1 MNILNVIKYY
11 SNIIISSYKRTKV
24 IRYDKHTY
32 SSFFEKERKYADNI
46 IHVCDDANAYIK
58 KYIESNKPFMLA
70 RYGSTELYATEIFDL
85 KLRFKYNNALNML
98 CNNAGF
104 FPYNYNDAEQ
114 FKNLLIKAS
123 ENVDIFAIWNM
134 FMEEQYIKKYM
145 RDVYLTQLRFIEPW
159 FAKNPW
165 TEALKGK
172 KVLVIHPFS
181 ETIIEQYKKREYLFE
196 NKKILPNF
204 ELEVIKAVQTIAGEK
219 DDRFNTWFD
228 ALNWMYEETIK
239 KEFDVALIGCGAYG
253 MPLASMIKN
262 AGKQAIHMGGVL
274 QILFGIKGARWD
286 NDPIVSN
293 LYNEYWVRPSND
305 EKIINASSV
314 EGGCYW

>member
-32 SSFFEKERKYADNI
+32 SSFFEKERNYADNI

-70 RYGSTELYATEIFDL
+70 RYGSTELYATEVFDL

-159 FAKNPW
+159 FAENPW

-239 KEFDVALIGCGAYG
+239 KEFDVVLIGCGAYG

-286 NDPIVSN
+286 DDPIVSN
-293 LYNEYWVRPSND
+293 LYNEYWVRPSNN

>member
-1 MNILNVIKYY
+1 
-11 SNIIISSYKRTKV
+11 
-24 IRYDKHTY
+24 
-32 SSFFEKERKYADNI
+32 
-46 IHVCDDANAYIK
+46 
-58 KYIESNKPFMLA
+58 MLA
-70 RYGSTELYATEIFDL
+70 RYGSTELYATEVFDL

-159 FAKNPW
+159 FAENPW

-239 KEFDVALIGCGAYG
+239 KEFDVVLIGCGAYG

-286 NDPIVSN
+286 DDPIVSN
-293 LYNEYWVRPSND
+293 LYNEYWVRPSNN

>member
-70 RYGSTELYATEIFDL
+70 RYGSTELYATEVFDL

-159 FAKNPW
+159 FAENPW

-286 NDPIVSN
+286 DDPIVSN
-293 LYNEYWVRPSND
+293 LYNEYWVRPSNN

>member
-1 MNILNVIKYY
+1 MNIFNVIKYY

-70 RYGSTELYATEIFDL
+70 RYGSTELYATEVFDL
-85 KLRFKYNNALNML
+85 KLQFKYNNALNML

-159 FAKNPW
+159 FAENPW

-181 ETIIEQYKKREYLFE
+181 ETIIGQYKKREYLFE

-204 ELEVIKAVQTIAGEK
+204 ELEVIKAVQTIAREK

-228 ALNWMYEETIK
+228 ALNWMYEEAIK
-239 KEFDVALIGCGAYG
+239 KDFDVALIGCGAYG

-286 NDPIVSN
+286 DDPIVSN
-293 LYNEYWVRPSND
+293 LYNEYWVRPSNN

>member
-70 RYGSTELYATEIFDL
+70 RYGSTELYATEVFDL

-145 RDVYLTQLRFIEPW
+145 RNVYLTQLRFIEPW
-159 FAKNPW
+159 FAENPW

-172 KVLVIHPFS
+172 KVLVINPFS

-286 NDPIVSN
+286 DDPIVSN
-293 LYNEYWVRPSND
+293 LYNEYWVRPSNN

>member
-70 RYGSTELYATEIFDL
+70 RYGSTELYATEVFDL

-159 FAKNPW
+159 FAENPW

-239 KEFDVALIGCGAYG
+239 KEFDVVLIGCGAYG

-286 NDPIVSN
+286 DDPIVSN
-293 LYNEYWVRPSND
+293 LYNEYWVRPSNN

>member
-70 RYGSTELYATEIFDL
+70 RYGSTELYATEVFDL

-145 RDVYLTQLRFIEPW
+145 RNVYLTQLRFIEPW
-159 FAKNPW
+159 FAENPW

-286 NDPIVSN
+286 DDPIVSN
-293 LYNEYWVRPSND
+293 LYNEYLVRPSNN